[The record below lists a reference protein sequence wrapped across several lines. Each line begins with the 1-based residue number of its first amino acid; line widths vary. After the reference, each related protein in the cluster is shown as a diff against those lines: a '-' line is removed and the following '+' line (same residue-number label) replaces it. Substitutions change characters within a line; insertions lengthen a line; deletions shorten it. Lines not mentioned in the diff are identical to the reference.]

1 MRFPTRT
8 FVLAAALVSFAA
20 TSAPL
25 AAQGSRAELLRQAT
39 AAYDNFDLAGAA
51 RFARTALNPALGP
64 RDTTW
69 ARGVHLMTQ
78 LLIEDNQAAQ
88 AAIWAKWAM
97 RIEPGLQIDTVNFIA
112 GVVTALQ
119 EARTA
124 AVRTAGDD
132 ATIET
137 FVWPA
142 VGSTDAGARFR
153 LAPSATNPT
162 VLVRGRGL
170 VTAGAG
176 LALEAGTYELEV
188 NANGFLPIRLTREAL
203 PGVTTELSFRLT
215 SAAAAAAT
223 LAADVRTRVDRSVV
237 PLTVTRFGVTTAACA
252 VGATASGGRLV
263 LTSYSA
269 VRGADAITSGAA
281 VGDAVR
287 IAAYD
292 VAANLA
298 VLVVPSANADTI
310 PLASALVD
318 GQALYGLGLGA
329 TDCRTVRESR
339 VVLNEWPGRP
349 TGNALVLSAAP
360 GDSTGRT
367 DGQVLVDYQGN
378 IGGVWVGGPSAVSAP
393 AAAALLSR
401 ARVNVAAGTLL
412 TPQAVAVAT
421 NHRYGQVVIAADVP
435 NATIIVTPLEAW
447 HWEALADTSN
457 APLTFNAPAGR
468 YRVSVSAPNIAAR
481 QQEITVRAGERT
493 RAAISLRSVAGGPAQ
508 PTAEPRRGLPK
519 WVWIAALGG
528 GAVAAAALG
537 GGGGGGP
544 GTGID
549 ISFPNPTP

>member
-1 MRFPTRT
+1 MRLPTRT
-8 FVLAAALVSFAA
+8 LVLVAALVA
-20 TSAPL
+20 TGAPL
-25 AAQGSRAELLRQAT
+25 AAQGSRTELLRQAT

-69 ARGVHLMTQ
+69 TRGVHLMTQ
-78 LLIEDNQAAQ
+78 LLIEDNQAEQ

-97 RIEPGLQIDTVNFIA
+97 RIEPSLQIDSVNFIA

-153 LAPSATNPT
+153 LAPSAANPT

-203 PGVTTELSFRLT
+203 PGVTTELSFTLT

-223 LAADVRTRVDRSVV
+223 LAADVRARVDRSVV
-237 PLTVTRFGVTTAACA
+237 PLTITRFGVTTAACA

-263 LTSYSA
+263 VTSYSA

-287 IAAYD
+287 VAAYD

-298 VLVVPSANADTI
+298 VLVVPSANTDTI
-310 PLASALVD
+310 PLATALVD

-349 TGNALVLSAAP
+349 TGNALVLSGAP
-360 GDSTGRT
+360 GDSTRT
-367 DGQVLVDYQGN
+367 EGQALVDYQGN
-378 IGGVWVGGPSAVSAP
+378 IGGLWVGGPAAVSAP
-393 AAAALLSR
+393 AIAALLSR

-435 NATIIVTPLEAW
+435 GATIAVTGMEAW
-447 HWEALADTSN
+447 HWEGLATTS
-457 APLTFNAPAGR
+457 ATPLTLNAPAGR
-468 YRVSVSAPNIAAR
+468 YRVVVTAPNFPR
-481 QQEITVRAGERT
+481 REQEITVRAGERT
-493 RAAISLRSVAGGPAQ
+493 RAAISLRTVAEGAAQ
-508 PTAEPRRGLPK
+508 PVAEPRKGMPR

-544 GTGID
+544 SSGID
-549 ISFPNPTP
+549 FSFGIPE